1 MAKQT
6 LKSLLG
12 SSDSRKQVSLN
23 LGEVSLSPKVQRAGQ
38 YGVVVQQTPKTNAA
52 LQFAQNIRFG
62 TQVFGQAVNV
72 STKAGEEAALTA
84 NLGEALDDKEVKG
97 ILGYDKAYQ
106 RGLVKRHMVSKQG
119 ELIEEFKNFASDP
132 ENLKLDTNEFL
143 DALEAKKAEE
153 ISKIREAVGG
163 NANRDEAI
171 AAFSNTFIE
180 KLYGES
186 VLQHKEAK
194 KNSSIMLIVADG
206 QDQAEK
212 LGMAAAYDYVRE
224 ELTQEGFD
232 LSPAEVSEKL
242 RNLTEARFTNLLL
255 NGRLEEAQK
264 TLDEYKD
271 YVLIKSEKEGG
282 TGAKLSKTKEGSTLL
297 KKLTAELGDAR
308 DAKDGL
314 QPEQEAASKDDYKL
328 MINIMT
334 NPSSFEQ
341 KKDSITRYFVGLGV
355 KPEVI
360 EKELADLD
368 ENTLPSEMFVKIS
381 TINGRIALGEVEGV
395 EADTTIELAKALSG
409 NFTSTVTSEI
419 FTKAIQGIYS
429 ESDYQ
434 AIRDSIEAQ
443 YRANPEATSSELN
456 RTYKGR
462 RLSSDDQRIT
472 DILSE
477 SRNKIAGWYH
487 DDDSAYKSVSKGA
500 ISKINAGKEFGIS
513 GTDYAIEFNG
523 RFKDAMPELWQDSD
537 GDVDIFNGFLEN
549 KRDEII
555 QDLEKEKA
563 KDDKISSRYEDYIR
577 SQDDLST
584 VLSAAQKDSEVF
596 VGTDYKSMTASAM
609 ADARNLMK
617 RAISENVS
625 FGETKQFEKGIAE
638 RTLLLTEADERRRK
652 RLLKASVV
660 VYGFPTLESFDDN
673 LRQQVGV
680 GYYDIPLGKEV
691 RDSAKAAIEAYQDDN
706 PTDEQKNVIET
717 WKNKGFDEV
726 QLNDLLAAS
735 NYYLTNLY

>member
-12 SSDSRKQVSLN
+12 SKDSRKQVSLN

-72 STKAGEEAALTA
+72 ASKAGEEAALTA
-84 NLGEALDDKEVKG
+84 NLGEALDDTEVKG

-106 RGLVKRHMVSKQG
+106 RGLVKRHMVAKQG

-132 ENLKLDTNEFL
+132 ENLKLETNEFL

-186 VLQHKEAK
+186 FLQHQEAK
-194 KNSSIMLIVADG
+194 KDSSIMLIVADG

-212 LGMAAAYDYVRE
+212 DGMAAAYDYVRE

-297 KKLTAELGDAR
+297 KRLTADLGNAR

-341 KKDSITRYFVGLGV
+341 KKDAIIRYFVGLGV

-381 TINGRIALGEVEGV
+381 TLNGRIALGEVEGV

-419 FTKAIQGIYS
+419 FTKALSGIYS
-429 ESDYQ
+429 ETDYQ

-443 YRANPEATSSELN
+443 YRDNPEATSSELN

-472 DILSE
+472 DILFE

-513 GTDYAIEFNG
+513 GNDYAIEFNG

-537 GDVDIFNGFLEN
+537 GDVDIFNGLLEA

-577 SQDDLST
+577 SQDDLAT
-584 VLSAAQKDSEVF
+584 VLSAAKKDAEVF
-596 VGTDYKSMTASAM
+596 VGTDYGSMTASAM

-617 RAISENVS
+617 RAISGGVS
-625 FGETKQFEKGIAE
+625 FGGTEEFEKGIAE

-691 RDSAKAAIEAYQDDN
+691 RDSAKAAIEAYQEDN
-706 PTDEQKNVIET
+706 PTDEQKDLIET

>member
-12 SSDSRKQVSLN
+12 SSDSRKQVSLD

-132 ENLKLDTNEFL
+132 ENLKLETNEFL

-186 VLQHKEAK
+186 VLQHTEAK
-194 KNSSIMLIVADG
+194 KNSSIMLISADG
-206 QDQAEK
+206 LDQADK

-232 LSPAEVSEKL
+232 LSPSEVSEKL

-297 KKLTAELGDAR
+297 KRLTADLGDAR
-308 DAKDGL
+308 DAKDGI

-381 TINGRIALGEVEGV
+381 TLNGRIALGEVEGV

-409 NFTSTVTSEI
+409 NFTSTVTSEL

-477 SRNKIAGWYH
+477 SRNKVAGWYH

-523 RFKDAMPELWQDSD
+523 RFKDAMPELWQDSN
-537 GDVDIFNGFLEN
+537 GDVEIFNGFLEN
-549 KRDEII
+549 KKDEII
-555 QDLEKEKA
+555 QDLEKEKK

-577 SQDDLST
+577 SQDDLAT
-584 VLSAAQKDSEVF
+584 VLSAAKTDAKVF
-596 VGTDYKSMTASAM
+596 VGTNYESMTASAM

-617 RAISENVS
+617 QAISGGVS
-625 FGETKQFEKGIAE
+625 FGETEKFKEGIAE
-638 RTLLLTEADERRRK
+638 RTLLLTETDERRRK

-691 RDSAKAAIEAYQDDN
+691 RDSAKAAIEAYQEDN